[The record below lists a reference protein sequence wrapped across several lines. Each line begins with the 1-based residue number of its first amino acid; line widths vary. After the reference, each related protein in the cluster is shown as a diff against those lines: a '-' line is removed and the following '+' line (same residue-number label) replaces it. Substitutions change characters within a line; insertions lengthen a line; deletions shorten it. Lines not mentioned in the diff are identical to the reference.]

1 MHPVLS
7 SLRALSSYLL
17 AWLVGGGVFA
27 WALIASAQTPWRNA
41 LWFAVPVCLVYA
53 FVIPSAYY
61 VCRALPFTRRRLS
74 VGAGLFATASAIAG
88 AVGWGLCLGWNRLS
102 VAMESDWAGIV
113 VAPGTGLVFFTV
125 GAGIYLC
132 SLLLHDVMMALD
144 QMRNAQQR
152 ELQSRSLAHE
162 AELQML
168 RMQINPHF
176 MFNCLNSISA
186 LTSMDAVAA
195 RGMTIALA
203 QYFRQTL
210 SLSEQ
215 ASIPLAQE
223 LAHCQCFL
231 DIEAMRFGSKLAVD
245 IAVDDAAQ
253 TAQVPPM
260 LLQPLV
266 ENAVKHGIACNSRPG
281 TVHISGAVRG
291 AWLQLSVDNPREDDG
306 YQDTQSAQTAAP
318 AASSN
323 VAGLGLGLGLRNIR
337 QRLHA
342 LYGDQARITQRVAD
356 HRFVVELTLP
366 FTPTPTHGVR
376 SS

>member
-17 AWLVGGGVFA
+17 AWLAGGGAFA
-27 WALIASAQTPWRNA
+27 WALVASAQTPWRNA
-41 LWFAVPVCLVYA
+41 LWFAVPVCLAYA

-74 VGAGLFATASAIAG
+74 VGAGLFASASAIAG
-88 AVGWGLCLGWNRLS
+88 AVGWGICLGWNRLS
-102 VAMESDWAGIV
+102 MTMEQGWAGIE
-113 VAPGTGLVFFTV
+113 VAPGTGLVYFAV
-125 GAGIYLC
+125 AAGIYLF

-144 QMRNAQQR
+144 QMRHAQQR
-152 ELQSRSLAHE
+152 ELQSRALAHE

-168 RMQINPHF
+168 RTQINPHF
-176 MFNCLNSISA
+176 LFNCLNSISA
-186 LTSMDAVAA
+186 LTSMDAAAA

-231 DIEAMRFGSKLAVD
+231 DIEAMRFGAKLAVD
-245 IAVDDAAQ
+245 IAVDGTAQ

-260 LLQPLV
+260 VLQPLV
-266 ENAVKHGIACNSRPG
+266 ENAVKHGIARSTCAG
-281 TVHISGAVRG
+281 TVHITGTVRG
-291 AWLQLSVDNPREDDG
+291 AWLHLSVDNPTEDDDG
-306 YQDTQSAQTAAP
+306 YNKGAAD
-318 AASSN
+318 
-323 VAGLGLGLGLRNIR
+323 LGLGLGLRNIR

-342 LYGDQARITQRVAD
+342 LYGDQARITQRVTD

-366 FTPTPTHGVR
+366 FTPTPTHGVH
-376 SS
+376 SP